1 MFDYQKLRVYQ
12 ESLTFLRLKSEL
24 MADVTR
30 IVAANDHL
38 KRAAE
43 SISLNISHA
52 SNTWSAKERINYI
65 GIAYGSALE
74 CAAALDIHV
83 VKELLA
89 SDAIIPAKKS
99 LKSVVSMLI
108 NWEKS
113 TGDRLNEER
122 AEYTANEAFFFDH
135 ETLDVYRVAL
145 EFNGWIER
153 EHDSFGCSGDL
164 LAKVDK
170 SATSMVLNIAEGN
183 GRFSMDERK
192 KFLGIA
198 RKANMQAASLL
209 DIAAT
214 SQSAAIGSTNI
225 GRQLLVRVSF
235 MLNALE
241 KSLK

>member
-1 MFDYQKLRVYQ
+1 MFDYEKLRVYQ
-12 ESLTFLRLKSEL
+12 ESLAFLRVKSEL

-30 IVAANDHL
+30 VVAANDHL

-43 SISLNISHA
+43 SIPLNISHA
-52 SNTWSAKERINYI
+52 SNTWSAKERISYI

-74 CAAALDIHV
+74 CSAALDIHV

-99 LKSVVSMLI
+99 LKSIVSMLI

-122 AEYTANEAFFFDH
+122 AEYIVKEAFFFDH
-135 ETLDVYRVAL
+135 EALDVYRVAL

-153 EHDSFGCSGDL
+153 ERDNLGCSSDL
-164 LAKVDK
+164 LAKIDK

-183 GRFSMDERK
+183 GRFSLDERK

-198 RKANMQAASLL
+198 QKANMQSASLL
-209 DIAAT
+209 DIAEN
-214 SQSAAIGSTNI
+214 SQPTAIDSMNT